1 MRKLKGGKKLE
12 GFELKQKPKYIHN
25 ERYGRI
31 DDEEKKDKKIE
42 NLQDCGR
49 AIYVAVCAH
58 FSRYFSSFSF
68 QYIFF
73 FLLLLLLC
81 VFSWCNHQ
89 PISQPFLSIL
99 FIHFLSFFTLSILH
113 SSRVTYGTPN
123 TYAIYTWE
131 NICRK
136 STATTILRLKRLQTC
151 MGPSEHY

>member
-73 FLLLLLLC
+73 VVVVVVVCVLL
-81 VFSWCNHQ
+81 
-89 PISQPFLSIL
+89 
-99 FIHFLSFFTLSILH
+99 
-113 SSRVTYGTPN
+113 
-123 TYAIYTWE
+123 
-131 NICRK
+131 
-136 STATTILRLKRLQTC
+136 
-151 MGPSEHY
+151 M